1 MIFNL
6 TRPASKLPNSYF
18 WTWDQSTNWVLD
30 DPGMVNFGCWNKYLK
45 KPETYVEDYKRLT
58 DMAQSLGIKGIV
70 IWGFLRD
77 SHGGIE
83 YAKRVASYAK
93 SKGVSI
99 MPGVG
104 TTHYGG
110 IYHQG
115 DHKYN
120 INTFLSKNPDA
131 GAVTSKEPNAK
142 VATHSVCPSHPLF
155 KEWIAEGMN
164 WLFKEFDIGGCN
176 IENGDFFSCYCDK
189 CQSHKEN
196 WPKSDPNFFRYQA
209 MCYESALDTAKS
221 IVEKNNDLLITWATY
236 CGFIP
241 EKLKDERDK
250 PESFNINMGTSRP
263 EMFNRLSYEGIA
275 QWTLTRMVREKEI
288 SLMDFLD
295 TEKPEKIYDNPSWQ
309 KGITP
314 PSKRS
319 TGFVHQGSQWDY
331 SPWETKSTR
340 YGLILGR
347 IKEACLRAYESGLE
361 GVSIHGE
368 VTSRHIPAALN
379 YLAFSHFT
387 HWPYD
392 TLRQFGQ
399 KTLGE
404 VFNDPKEG
412 EDYVEILAL
421 WEADKVDEDL
431 KKRIKERYDAAYS
444 VIFPCSEDATDSK
457 LTRFFFWNWLYKLL
471 SGFHDIVEPFY

>member
-6 TRPASKLPNSYF
+6 TRPESKLPNSYF

-30 DPGMVNFGCWNKYLK
+30 DPGMVNFGSWNKYLK

-58 DMAQSLGIKGIV
+58 DMAQGLGIKGIV

-83 YAKRVASYAK
+83 NAKKVASYAK
-93 SKGVSI
+93 SKGVYI

-110 IYHQG
+110 IYYEG
-115 DHKYN
+115 NHKYN
-120 INTFLSKNPDA
+120 INTFLRENPDA
-131 GAVTSKEPNAK
+131 GAVTSKEPNSQR
-142 VATHSVCPSHPLF
+142 ATHAVCPSHPLF
-155 KEWIAEGMN
+155 KEWIAEGFN

-176 IENGDFFSCYCDK
+176 MENGDFFSCYCDK
-189 CQSHKEN
+189 CQSKKEN
-196 WPKSDPNFFRYQA
+196 WPKSDPNFFRYQS

-236 CGFIP
+236 CGFMT
-241 EKLKDERDK
+241 EKIKNEPDK
-250 PESFNINMGTSRP
+250 PESYIKSMGTARP

-288 SLMDFLD
+288 SLLDFLD
-295 TEKPEKIYDNPSWQ
+295 TKKPEIIYDNASWG

-340 YGLILGR
+340 YGLVLGR

-387 HWPYD
+387 HWPED
-392 TLRQFGQ
+392 TLREFGQ

-404 VFNDPKEG
+404 VFDNPKEG

-421 WEADKVDEDL
+421 WQADRIDEAL

-444 VIFPCSEDATDSK
+444 VIVPYSEDASDSK
-457 LTRFFFWNWLYKLL
+457 LTRFFFWNWLYRLL
-471 SGFHDIVEPFY
+471 SGFHDTVEPFY